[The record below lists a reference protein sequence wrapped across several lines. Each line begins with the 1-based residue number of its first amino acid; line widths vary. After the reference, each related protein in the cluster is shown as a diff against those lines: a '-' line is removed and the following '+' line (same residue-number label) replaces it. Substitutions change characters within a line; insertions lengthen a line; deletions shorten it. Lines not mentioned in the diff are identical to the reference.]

1 MAKKTQQETKVEEAV
16 EVEEFEVYEDEDG
29 NEFILVD
36 GEFVPFDADEYEVS
50 ETGADDTADTADDE
64 DDTAADDEDDTAAD
78 DADEDDEDDEVF
90 EVFEDEDGEYILVDG
105 KRVPFDESEYVVL
118 EEHFELDPD
127 DPSYNPLAYESVQA
141 ATDVANDIARAGGS
155 IVRDGAAIAGEMKEA
170 MDDIKTM
177 FDFKSWLK

>member
-50 ETGADDTADTADDE
+50 ETGADDTADT
-64 DDTAADDEDDTAAD
+64 ADDEDDTAAD